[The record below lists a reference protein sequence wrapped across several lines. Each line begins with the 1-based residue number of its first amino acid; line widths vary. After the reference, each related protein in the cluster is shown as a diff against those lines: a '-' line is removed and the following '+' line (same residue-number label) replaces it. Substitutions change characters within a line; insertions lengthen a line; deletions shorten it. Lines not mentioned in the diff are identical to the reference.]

1 MKTLHLAILSLFAC
15 NLLTSCKN
23 PDTGKV
29 SVVTTAQ
36 KSKPFVRPS
45 ASALGVALLAVTPKQ
60 EDKLSRAKWLFAVAT
75 VIRTISS
82 DHIPTEEEFKLA
94 LTAITPTEQN
104 DWLQV
109 VVGLS
114 SVYAGFRAQAGP
126 DTVTVFGAIEQLA
139 LGLEDAARPYV
150 KTV

>member
-1 MKTLHLAILSLFAC
+1 MKLITLALLSVLALA
-15 NLLTSCKN
+15 SCAN
-23 PDTGKV
+23 PNTGKI
-29 SVVTTAQ
+29 SVVTTAE
-36 KSKPFVRPS
+36 KAKPFVRPT

-82 DHIPTEEEFKLA
+82 DHVPTEQEFKLA
-94 LTAITPTEQN
+94 LTAITPSEEN

-114 SVYAGFRAQAGP
+114 SVYAGFRAQMGA

-150 KTV
+150 KTT